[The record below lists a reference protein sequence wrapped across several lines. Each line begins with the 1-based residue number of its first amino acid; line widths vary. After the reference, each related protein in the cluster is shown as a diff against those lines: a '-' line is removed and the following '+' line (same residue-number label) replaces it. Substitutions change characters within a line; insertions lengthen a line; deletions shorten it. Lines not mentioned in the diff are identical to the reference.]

1 MQLDPSSTNKLP
13 AFPPTYEYKITI
25 FLLSSLIKLKDNFQ
39 IFSNSSSGYFE
50 VSEDNLKNNLTTK
63 KPPQTNQEV
72 LDDPSLFKDS
82 N

>member
-39 IFSNSSSGYFE
+39 IFSNSSSGYFD
-50 VSEDNLKNNLTTK
+50 VSEDNLKNNLTIKKKKNHKQTK
-63 KPPQTNQEV
+63 K
-72 LDDPSLFKDS
+72 F
-82 N
+82 